1 MRLGIGLIGAGYW
14 GTQLIRT
21 VRASVEATLCSVTD
35 RDQAQLTRVDPAISR
50 AESVAVLC
58 ADRHIDAV
66 MVATPPATHYAIARQ
81 VLRAGKHCWVEKPLA
96 LRPDDAHELV
106 ALAQSQQR
114 TLFVDETFLYDPLVQ
129 QAQAWIH
136 GGRLGRVL
144 HYSFERL
151 SLGRIRR
158 DSDIWWNAAPHDLA
172 LLRYLAPS
180 TVASI
185 RVERFA
191 YTQPHVADMC
201 VGTAVLADGASVHL
215 YMSWLSPVKV
225 GRTMVVGDRGML
237 VYDGRFG
244 ARALTFHE
252 YHTPPPAG
260 VTGNVIPIEQFAATE
275 TVHGGSEEPLAL
287 AFAAFLHS
295 IRTGEPAASD
305 GTRSRATVEL
315 LAAAVQR

>member
-1 MRLGIGLIGAGYW
+1 MRLNVGLIGAGYW

-21 VRASVEATLCSVTD
+21 VRDSEEATLRSVTD
-35 RDQAQLTRVDPAISR
+35 RDQAQLARVDAAIMR
-50 AESVAVLC
+50 AASVEELCGNPDVDAVL
-58 ADRHIDAV
+58 I
-66 MVATPPATHYAIARQ
+66 ATPPATHYALARQ

-106 ALAQSQQR
+106 ALAQAQQR

-129 QAQAWIH
+129 QARDWIH
-136 GGRLGRVL
+136 SGRLGRVF

-151 SLGRIRR
+151 SMGRIRR

-172 LLRYLAPS
+172 LLRYLAS
-180 TVASI
+180 TAVASI

-191 YTQPHVADMC
+191 YTQPQVADMC
-201 VGTAVLADGASVHL
+201 IGSAVLEDGASVHL

-244 ARALTFHE
+244 ARALTFYE
-252 YHTPPPAG
+252 YCTPAPAS
-260 VTGNVIPIEQFAATE
+260 VTGNVIPIERFAATE

-287 AFAAFLHS
+287 AFGAFVDS

-305 GTRSRATVEL
+305 GGLSRITVEL
-315 LAAAVQR
+315 LAAAEQH